1 MGVAEADFSEPAG
14 RTDTAGWKHKA
25 AAVFAIL
32 LGLMFVV
39 SGGWKVLS
47 PLHTGELL
55 EQARVPA
62 GWGALGAAS
71 LGTLELLAA
80 FLLFTPRFR
89 RLGSLLASAL
99 LIFFIGW
106 VAFYYQ
112 ALAGQECSCFPLIK
126 RTVGPG
132 FFIGDGIMLLLGI
145 GAWAWSPPVAR
156 LRTPLLAFAALAA
169 AAAVSFGFAWAGHRG
184 LQAPSPLV
192 VDGKSQSITNGK
204 VFLFFYDPQCMHCDA
219 AARFMAKFNWGSTP
233 VIGIPTAEPQFAASF
248 LHDTGLKAGTS
259 LETAKL
265 RKVFQFVDPP
275 YGVALE
281 DGRQVASFGQA
292 QFNAPSPKPNLEKLG
307 FVH

>member
-1 MGVAEADFSEPAG
+1 MRTAVADVPEPAN
-14 RTDTAGWKHKA
+14 RTEIAWKRNIA
-25 AAVFAIL
+25 AISAIL
-32 LGLMFVV
+32 LGLIFLV

-62 GWGALGAAS
+62 GWGPLGAAS

-80 FLLFTPRFR
+80 FLLFTQRFR
-89 RLGSLLASAL
+89 RLGALLGGAL

-106 VAFYYQ
+106 VAYYYQ

-132 FFIGDGIMLLLGI
+132 FFVGDGIMLLLALAAYTWGR
-145 GAWAWSPPVAR
+145 PVAR
-156 LRTPLLAFAALAA
+156 SRTPLYAFAAIVAIAA
-169 AAAVSFGFAWAGHRG
+169 ASFGIASTGNRG

-192 VDGKSQSITNGK
+192 VDGKTQSISEGN

-219 AARFMAKFNWGSTP
+219 AARFLAKLDWGSTRI
-233 VIGIPTAEPQFAASF
+233 VGIPTAEPQFAASF
-248 LHDTGLKAGTS
+248 LHDTGFKAGTS

-275 YGVALE
+275 YGVALKN
-281 DGRQVASFGQA
+281 GREVASFGQA
-292 QFNAPSPKPNLEKLG
+292 RFNAPSPQADLEKLG
-307 FVH
+307 FVK

>member
-1 MGVAEADFSEPAG
+1 MRVAEADFSEPVG
-14 RTDTAGWKHKA
+14 LTDRTGWKTKV
-25 AAVFAIL
+25 AAVSAIL
-32 LGLMFVV
+32 LALMFLV

-62 GWGALGAAS
+62 GWGAIGAAS

-89 RLGSLLASAL
+89 RLGGLLASAL
-99 LIFFIGW
+99 LIFFLAW
-106 VAFYYQ
+106 VAFYYH

-145 GAWAWSPPVAR
+145 AAFAWSRPVAR
-156 LRTPLLAFAALAA
+156 FRIPILAFLGLAA
-169 AAAVSFGFAWAGHRG
+169 AAAVSFGFAEVGNRG
-184 LQAPSPLV
+184 LQAPSPLII
-192 VDGKSQSITNGK
+192 DGKTQSIADGN

-219 AARFMAKFNWGSTP
+219 AARFMAKFDWGSTRI
-233 VIGIPTAEPQFAASF
+233 IGIPTAEPQFAPSF
-248 LHDTGLKAGTS
+248 LHDTGLKAGTT

-265 RKVFQFVDPP
+265 RKVFKFVDPP
-275 YGVALE
+275 YGVALHN
-281 DGRQVASFGQA
+281 GREVASFGQA
-292 QFNAPSPKPNLEKLG
+292 QFNAPSPKADLEKLG